1 MRTFLTLFSTTLLLS
16 ISFSS
21 FAYYQLPFWPDKTYL
36 NPEAAA
42 AAYLDI
48 LGGGSCKRDTRN
60 FIKASISSINTPHIA
75 YRIDKYLDDQCI
87 VFSSTGNTSVTLN
100 VVDNCPDGT
109 SPDLSTGMCK
119 PKPDTPQYCGTSAM
133 FEDVANL
140 YNACY
145 EQNGIF
151 SYTCDESTQ
160 ALDAKCDLT
169 TSDQCVIGRPTWPD
183 CLDKPHQPNDPTNPL
198 PPVGGFNP
206 SPVNPSVPSS
216 PVEKPD
222 VQEPDKTET
231 SDTGVINAIKNLND
245 DLNKSNTDI
254 HNDMNKNFSTM
265 NDALRQLNST
275 NTAIGQSIVEQM
287 KQDAQIYENNKKLQ
301 QQIAANNINA
311 INSQTKSLLEGNKSI
326 TGSITGNTDRLV
338 AAVNA
343 SGDGVVSAIDGLA
356 DKLKLCDPNT
366 DPFNCE
372 GENGLTP
379 SSVESILK
387 QTSAVVTTSQVDAE
401 EGFLTTLK
409 ETIDNNLIED
419 TQSYLEDMKSDLI
432 GALPNSSQ
440 CDVDVLKTPY
450 GDFSIGCE
458 YSARLKSILAFV
470 FYIYTLYTLAE
481 ILFTGVT
488 PVAGTVPYFSRR

>member
-1 MRTFLTLFSTTLLLS
+1 MYKYFLLFFTILLAPS
-16 ISFSS
+16 
-21 FAYYQLPFWPDKTYL
+21 AYANY
-36 NPEAAA
+36 
-42 AAYLDI
+42 
-48 LGGGSCKRDTRN
+48 
-60 FIKASISSINTPHIA
+60 
-75 YRIDKYLDDQCI
+75 YRITQVIIEDNVPWCPLAVGTVVSPFYNKCD
-87 VFSSTGNTSVTLN
+87 GNQHNGYTVLNSYVDGGNFYVKRYRTSGSPSNWSVLPIYYVQRVTS
-100 VVDNCPDGT
+100 CPSGT
-109 SPDLSTGMCK
+109 SFNPNTGECEK
-119 PKPDTPQYCGTSAM
+119 NEPEQPKYCGTSQM

-151 SYTCDESTQ
+151 SYTCDETTQ
-160 ALDAKCDLT
+160 EFNSKCDLT
-169 TSDQCVIGRPTWPD
+169 NADQCVIGRPTWPA
-183 CLDKPHQPNDPTNPL
+183 CLDKPHKPKDPTSPL

-206 SPVNPSVPSS
+206 SPINPSVPPSS
-216 PVEKPD
+216 VEKPN

-265 NDALRQLNST
+265 NDALRQLNNT

-301 QQIAANNINA
+301 QQIASHNIDA
-311 INSQTKSLLEGNKSI
+311 INSQTKSLLDGNKAI

-338 AAVNA
+338 AAVNG
-343 SGDGVVSAIDGLA
+343 SGDGIVSAIDGLA
-356 DKLKLCDPNT
+356 DKLKPCDPNI

-372 GENGLTP
+372 GQNGLTP
-379 SSVESILK
+379 DVVDSILK
-387 QTSAVVTTSQVDAE
+387 QTSEIVTTSQVKAE
-401 EGFLTTLK
+401 EGFLVKLK
-409 ETIDNNLIED
+409 ETIDSNLIKD
-419 TQSYLEDMKSDLI
+419 TQSYLTDIKSDLT
-432 GALPNSSQ
+432 GALPKSSQ
-440 CDVDVLKTPY
+440 CQVDSLKTPF

-458 YSARLKSILAFV
+458 YSSRLKAIFAFV

-488 PVAGTVPYFSRR
+488 PAAGTVPYMSRR

>member
-1 MRTFLTLFSTTLLLS
+1 MRLKLITFLLLFV
-16 ISFSS
+16 S
-21 FAYYQLPFWPDKTYL
+21 FASFAGYKITIDQTGLGLGQYFNSLSDMDGFYIGKCVRYSSNYYKLESVSNGGSINRQYSGRANSLSDCSGIPYTNTRAFNVYFDSITCSDGQEY
-36 NPEAAA
+36 NPE
-42 AAYLDI
+42 
-48 LGGGSCKRDTRN
+48 
-60 FIKASISSINTPHIA
+60 
-75 YRIDKYLDDQCI
+75 
-87 VFSSTGNTSVTLN
+87 TGKCEYPEV
-100 VVDNCPDGT
+100 P
-109 SPDLSTGMCK
+109 
-119 PKPDTPQYCGTSAM
+119 YCGSSEM

-140 YNACY
+140 YNACF

-151 SYTCDESTQ
+151 SYTCDDNTQ

-169 TSDQCVIGRPTWPD
+169 TADQCVIGRPTWPD
-183 CLDKPHQPNDPTNPL
+183 CLDKPHQPNDPTSPL
-198 PPVGGFNP
+198 PPIDGFNP
-206 SPVNPSVPSS
+206 SPVNPSVPPS

-301 QQIAANNINA
+301 QQIGANNINA
-311 INSQTKSLLEGNKSI
+311 INSQTKSLLEGNKAI

-356 DKLKLCDPNT
+356 DKLKPCDPNI

-409 ETIDNNLIED
+409 ETIENNLIED

-488 PVAGTVPYFSRR
+488 PAAGTVPYFSRR

>member
-1 MRTFLTLFSTTLLLS
+1 MRYILLFILLFYSSLS
-16 ISFSS
+16 YSVT
-21 FAYYQLPFWPDKTYL
+21 YYQVSRPTLSNSHTYCELSVGTTITDLYDKSMCNGNVAEFGRVVVDSYINSGYFYVKYKSTSGGIFSLDLYSLRLVSSCPSGTSL
-36 NPEAAA
+36 NP
-42 AAYLDI
+42 
-48 LGGGSCKRDTRN
+48 
-60 FIKASISSINTPHIA
+60 
-75 YRIDKYLDDQCI
+75 
-87 VFSSTGNTSVTLN
+87 LN
-100 VVDNCPDGT
+100 GVCEEDEPEQ
-109 SPDLSTGMCK
+109 
-119 PKPDTPQYCGTSAM
+119 PKYCGSSQM

-151 SYTCDESTQ
+151 SYTCDENTQ
-160 ALDAKCDLT
+160 EFNSKCDLT
-169 TSDQCVIGRPTWPD
+169 TADQCVIGRPTWPD
-183 CLDKPHQPNDPTNPL
+183 CLDKPHQPNDSTSPL
-198 PPVGGFNP
+198 PPIGGFNP
-206 SPVNPSVPSS
+206 SPVNPSTPS
-216 PVEKPD
+216 PNVEKPD
-222 VQEPDKTET
+222 VEDPDKTET

-301 QQIAANNINA
+301 QQIGANNINA
-311 INSQTKSLLEGNKSI
+311 INSQTKSLLEGNKAI

-343 SGDGVVSAIDGLA
+343 SRDGVVSAIDGLA
-356 DKLKLCDPNT
+356 DKLNPCDPNT

-488 PVAGTVPYFSRR
+488 PAAGTVPYFSRR

>member
-1 MRTFLTLFSTTLLLS
+1 MYKYLLLFLTIFLAPS
-16 ISFSS
+16 
-21 FAYYQLPFWPDKTYL
+21 AYANY
-36 NPEAAA
+36 
-42 AAYLDI
+42 
-48 LGGGSCKRDTRN
+48 
-60 FIKASISSINTPHIA
+60 
-75 YRIDKYLDDQCI
+75 YRITQVIIGDNVPWCPLEVGTVVSPFYNKCD
-87 VFSSTGNTSVTLN
+87 GNQHNGYTVLN
-100 VVDNCPDGT
+100 SYIEGGAFYVRRYKT
-109 SPDLSTGMCK
+109 SPSDWSVLPIYYVQRVTSCPSGTTFNPNTGECEK
-119 PKPDTPQYCGTSAM
+119 DEPEQPKYCGSSQM

-140 YNACY
+140 YNACF

-151 SYTCDESTQ
+151 SYTCDDNTQ

-169 TSDQCVIGRPTWPD
+169 TADQCVIGRPTWPD
-183 CLDKPHQPNDPTNPL
+183 CLDKPHQPNDPTSPL
-198 PPVGGFNP
+198 PPIGGFNP
-206 SPVNPSVPSS
+206 SPVNPSTPS
-216 PVEKPD
+216 PDVEKPD
-222 VQEPDKTET
+222 VEDPDKTET

-254 HNDMNKNFSTM
+254 HNDMNKNFSSM

-301 QQIAANNINA
+301 QQIGANNINA
-311 INSQTKSLLEGNKSI
+311 INSQTKSLLEGNKAI

-356 DKLKLCDPNT
+356 DKLKPCDPNT

-401 EGFLTTLK
+401 QGFLTTLK
-409 ETIDNNLIED
+409 ETIDSNLLDD
-419 TQSYLEDMKSDLI
+419 TQTYLDDINSDLL

-458 YSARLKSILAFV
+458 YSSRLKSILAFV

-488 PVAGTVPYFSRR
+488 PAAGTVPYFSRR

>member
-1 MRTFLTLFSTTLLLS
+1 MRIFYIAFIVLFSMPLS
-16 ISFSS
+16 ASVEPTV
-21 FAYYQLPFWPDKTYL
+21 YYK
-36 NPEAAA
+36 
-42 AAYLDI
+42 
-48 LGGGSCKRDTRN
+48 
-60 FIKASISSINTPHIA
+60 ISSVLFKACPFDKDDVISIA
-75 YRIDKYLDDQCI
+75 YPFESCRETDGYATTTRAFDNRASSAIFYDYTVPNKPGR
-87 VFSSTGNTSVTLN
+87 VFTGHAYSYYRVNS
-100 VVDNCPDGT
+100 CPDGYSFNANT
-109 SPDLSTGMCK
+109 AMCEK
-119 PKPDTPQYCGTSAM
+119 NEPEQPKYCGSSQM

-140 YNACY
+140 YNACF

-151 SYTCDESTQ
+151 SYTCDENTQ
-160 ALDAKCDLT
+160 EFNSKCDLT
-169 TSDQCVIGRPTWPD
+169 TADQCVIGRPTWPD
-183 CLDKPHQPNDPTNPL
+183 CLDKPHQPNDPTSPL
-198 PPVGGFNP
+198 PPIGGFNP
-206 SPVNPSVPSS
+206 SPVNPSTPS
-216 PVEKPD
+216 PDVEKPD
-222 VQEPDKTET
+222 VEDPDKTET

-301 QQIAANNINA
+301 QQIGANNINA
-311 INSQTKSLLEGNKSI
+311 INSQTKSLLEGNKAI

-356 DKLKLCDPNT
+356 DKLKPCDPNI

-387 QTSAVVTTSQVDAE
+387 QTSEIVTTAQVDAE

-409 ETIDNNLIED
+409 ETIDSNLLDD
-419 TQSYLEDMKSDLI
+419 TQTYLDDINSDIL

-440 CDVDVLKTPY
+440 CDVEVLKTPY

-458 YSARLKSILAFV
+458 YSTRLKAILAFV

-488 PVAGTVPYFSRR
+488 PAAGTVPYFSRR

>member
-1 MRTFLTLFSTTLLLS
+1 MRIFYIAFIVLFSMPLS
-16 ISFSS
+16 ASVEPTV
-21 FAYYQLPFWPDKTYL
+21 YYK
-36 NPEAAA
+36 
-42 AAYLDI
+42 
-48 LGGGSCKRDTRN
+48 
-60 FIKASISSINTPHIA
+60 ISSVIFKACPFDKDDVISIA
-75 YRIDKYLDDQCI
+75 YPFESCRETDGII
-87 VFSSTGNTSVTLN
+87 STIRAFDNRSTSAIFYDHTIPNKPGRVYTGHAYSYDRVNSCPAGYSFNANTA
-100 VVDNCPDGT
+100 
-109 SPDLSTGMCK
+109 MCEK
-119 PKPDTPQYCGTSAM
+119 NEPEQPKYCGSSQM

-140 YNACY
+140 YNACF

-151 SYTCDESTQ
+151 SYTCDENTQ
-160 ALDAKCDLT
+160 EFNSKCDLT
-169 TSDQCVIGRPTWPD
+169 TADQCVIGRPTWPD
-183 CLDKPHQPNDPTNPL
+183 CLDKPHQPNDPTSPL
-198 PPVGGFNP
+198 PPIGGFNP
-206 SPVNPSVPSS
+206 SPVNPSVPPS

-254 HNDMNKNFSTM
+254 HNDLNKNFSTM

-301 QQIAANNINA
+301 QQIGANNINA
-311 INSQTKSLLEGNKSI
+311 INSQTKSLLEGNKAI

-356 DKLKLCDPNT
+356 DKLKPCDPNV

-387 QTSAVVTTSQVDAE
+387 QTSEIVTSSQVDAE

-409 ETIDNNLIED
+409 ETIDSNLLED
-419 TQSYLEDMKSDLI
+419 TQSYLDDMKSDLI

>member
-1 MRTFLTLFSTTLLLS
+1 MRLILLFFSYL
-16 ISFSS
+16 FSS
-21 FAYYQLPFWPDKTYL
+21 FAFANMYKVELVYSPQYVEGCEFTKGQHFSASYLQSCVGKTFNNGY
-36 NPEAAA
+36 
-42 AAYLDI
+42 
-48 LGGGSCKRDTRN
+48 GSTSTVVT
-60 FIKASISSINTPHIA
+60 AG
-75 YRIDKYLDDQCI
+75 IDYKSVFVRTKTTSNITLAI
-87 VFSSTGNTSVTLN
+87 VSFAVS
-100 VVDNCPDGT
+100 CPDGE
-109 SPDLSTGMCK
+109 DLDSNGNCVPSLPPEQ
-119 PKPDTPQYCGTSAM
+119 PKYCGTSQM

-151 SYTCDESTQ
+151 SYTCDEDTQ
-160 ALDAKCDLT
+160 EFNSKCDLT
-169 TSDQCVIGRPTWPD
+169 NADQCVIGRPTWPD

-206 SPVNPSVPSS
+206 SPVNPSTPS
-216 PVEKPD
+216 PDVEKPD
-222 VQEPDKTET
+222 VEEPDKTET

-254 HNDMNKNFSTM
+254 HNDMNKNFTTM

-311 INSQTKSLLEGNKSI
+311 INSQTKSLLEGNKAI

-356 DKLKLCDPNT
+356 DKLKPCDPNI

-409 ETIDNNLIED
+409 ETIDSNLLED
-419 TQSYLEDMKSDLI
+419 TQSYLDDMKSDLI

-488 PVAGTVPYFSRR
+488 PAAGTVPYMSRR

>member
-1 MRTFLTLFSTTLLLS
+1 MKKLLS
-16 ISFSS
+16 LIALIFTSS
-21 FAYYQLPFWPDKTYL
+21 ASAAYYEVTFQLHDVSPSYCSLTVGTVISNLHDQYMCAGNVAENRTV
-36 NPEAAA
+36 
-42 AAYLDI
+42 
-48 LGGGSCKRDTRN
+48 TRSFISNSN
-60 FIKASISSINTPHIA
+60 FYVE
-75 YRIDKYLDDQCI
+75 YRT
-87 VFSSTGNTSVTLN
+87 STGKLGTLPIYALKP
-100 VVDNCPDGT
+100 VAQCPSGT
-109 SPDLSTGMCK
+109 SFNPQTGFCEK
-119 PKPDTPQYCGTSAM
+119 DEPEQPKYCGSSQM

-140 YNACY
+140 YNACF

-151 SYTCDESTQ
+151 SYTCDENTQ
-160 ALDAKCDLT
+160 EFNSKCDLT
-169 TSDQCVIGRPTWPD
+169 TADQCVIGRPTWPD

-198 PPVGGFNP
+198 SPVGGFNP
-206 SPVNPSVPSS
+206 SPVNPSTPS
-216 PVEKPD
+216 PDVEKPN
-222 VQEPDKTET
+222 VEEPDKTET

-254 HNDMNKNFSTM
+254 HNDMNKNFTTM

-311 INSQTKSLLEGNKSI
+311 INSQTKSLLEGNKAI

-356 DKLKLCDPNT
+356 DKLKPCDPNV

>member
-1 MRTFLTLFSTTLLLS
+1 MKKLLSFIALIFTSSVSAAYYEVTVQLHSVSPSYCPLTVGTVISNLYDQTMCVGNVAENRTVTRTF
-16 ISFSS
+16 ISNLNF
-21 FAYYQLPFWPDKTYL
+21 FVEYRTQAGQL
-36 NPEAAA
+36 
-42 AAYLDI
+42 
-48 LGGGSCKRDTRN
+48 GSLPIYALKRV
-60 FIKASISSINTPHIA
+60 
-75 YRIDKYLDDQCI
+75 DQCP
-87 VFSSTGNTSVTLN
+87 S
-100 VVDNCPDGT
+100 GT
-109 SPDLSTGMCK
+109 SFNPQTGFCEK
-119 PKPDTPQYCGTSAM
+119 NEPEQPKYCGTSQM

-151 SYTCDESTQ
+151 SYTCDEDTQ
-160 ALDAKCDLT
+160 EFNSKCDLT
-169 TSDQCVIGRPTWPD
+169 NADQCVIGRPTWPD
-183 CLDKPHQPNDPTNPL
+183 CLDKPHQPNDPTSPL
-198 PPVGGFNP
+198 PPIGGFNP
-206 SPVNPSVPSS
+206 SPVNPSVPPS

-301 QQIAANNINA
+301 QQIAADNINA
-311 INSQTKSLLEGNKSI
+311 INSQTKSLLEGNKAI

-338 AAVNA
+338 AAINA

-356 DKLKLCDPNT
+356 DKLKPCDPNV

-379 SSVESILK
+379 DSVESILK

-419 TQSYLEDMKSDLI
+419 TQSYLEDMNSDLI

-458 YSARLKSILAFV
+458 YSTRLKSILAFV